1 MAAAFAARIRHR
13 AAVMESTTVWLA
25 ECARSS
31 LSRIHSTEALLIR
44 SPRSRIAAAS
54 QHLAG
59 FFTAS
64 RGRQRHDLLHP
75 VQPLPVPIAIVV
87 QQAAIP
93 VVGDQVALVLIE
105 QPAQLGLVSLERR
118 ANAHALGLARGEHMI
133 PDVHPQLGKCS
144 RDVSERGEAGDLQ
157 IRHEPAP
164 VLDRRQLQPGKD
176 AKTHQRQERHG
187 QQQDQAFGNRHKG
200 PLVRSA
206 QPARR

>member
-1 MAAAFAARIRHR
+1 MAAEFAARIRHR

-31 LSRIHSTEALLIR
+31 LSRIHSTEALLSR
-44 SPRSRIAAAS
+44 SPRSRSRRTS
-54 QHLAG
+54 QQLAG

-93 VVGDQVALVLIE
+93 VVGDQAALVLIE

-118 ANAHALGLARGEHMI
+118 ANARALGLARGEHMI
-133 PDVHPQLGKCS
+133 PD
-144 RDVSERGEAGDLQ
+144 AA
-157 IRHEPAP
+157 PAA
-164 VLDRRQLQPGKD
+164 RQMF
-176 AKTHQRQERHG
+176 ARCCR
-187 QQQDQAFGNRHKG
+187 
-200 PLVRSA
+200 
-206 QPARR
+206 ARRGWGPAGPPRTGSGSRSSSAATG

>member
-1 MAAAFAARIRHR
+1 MAAEVRRQDPPSRGGDGVDDRLARGVREVLVEPNPLDGGAAQP
-13 AAVMESTTVWLA
+13 LA
-25 ECARSS
+25 QVLER
-31 LSRIHSTEALLIR
+31 RT
-44 SPRSRIAAAS
+44 S

-75 VQPLPVPIAIVV
+75 VQPLPVLIAIVV

-93 VVGDQVALVLIE
+93 LVGDQVALVLIE
-105 QPAQLGLVSLERR
+105 QPAQLGLVPLERR
-118 ANAHALGLARGEHMI
+118 ANARALGLARGEHMI
-133 PDVHPQLGKCS
+133 PDLDPQLGKCS

-157 IRHEPAP
+157 VRHEPAP
-164 VLDRRQLQPGKD
+164 GLDRRQLQPGKD

-200 PLVRSA
+200 AFVWALT
-206 QPARR
+206 

>member
-1 MAAAFAARIRHR
+1 MREVLVEPNPLDGGAAHP
-13 AAVMESTTVWLA
+13 LA
-25 ECARSS
+25 QVLER
-31 LSRIHSTEALLIR
+31 R
-44 SPRSRIAAAS
+44 AS

-59 FFTAS
+59 FVTAS

-105 QPAQLGLVSLERR
+105 QPAQLGLVPLERR

-133 PDVHPQLGKCS
+133 PDLHPQLGKCS

-164 VLDRRQLQPGKD
+164 GLDRRQLQPGKD

-200 PLVRSA
+200 TFVAPTSTQCAKRSVRSSLRWGGHV
-206 QPARR
+206 RREG